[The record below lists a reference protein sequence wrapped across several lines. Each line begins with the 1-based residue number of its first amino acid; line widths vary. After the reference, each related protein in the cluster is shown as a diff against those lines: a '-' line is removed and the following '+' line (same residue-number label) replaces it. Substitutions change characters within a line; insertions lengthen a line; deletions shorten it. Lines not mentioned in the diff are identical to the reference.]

1 VPVGFPADANPSLP
15 EASPGLEARARLP
28 LAPGRREAACAPIRR
43 RRPIPRPRAIE
54 EPILTTTTTTTP
66 LPIDPSMTMEEVL
79 ARAPAAQR
87 ALFQRYHIGGCSACG
102 FQPTDTL
109 AQVCKDHNIL
119 DVPEVLRTIRIAQEM
134 DTNMQVEPSQVQ
146 AWQQSGED
154 FSLIDVR
161 TPEEWETRRLP
172 GAELLDYN
180 DSGRYMELPKERRI
194 VFACQ
199 TGQRSLDVAAY
210 FKGHGF
216 TQVYSLRGG
225 IQGWFENPDP
235 NLPRT

>member
-1 VPVGFPADANPSLP
+1 M
-15 EASPGLEARARLP
+15 
-28 LAPGRREAACAPIRR
+28 I
-43 RRPIPRPRAIE
+43 
-54 EPILTTTTTTTP
+54 TTP
-66 LPIDPSMTMEEVL
+66 STPLSIDPSMTMEEVL

-87 ALFQRYHIGGCSACG
+87 ALFQRYHVGGCSSCG

-119 DVPEVLRTIRIAQEM
+119 DVAEVLRTIQIAQEM
-134 DTNMQVEPSQVQ
+134 DANMQVAAGEVRD
-146 AWQQSGED
+146 WQERGLD

-161 TPEEWETRRLP
+161 TPEEWEVRRLP
-172 GAELLDYN
+172 GAELLDYS
-180 DSGRYMELPKERRI
+180 DSGRYMELPKDRRI

-199 TGQRSLDVAAY
+199 SGERSLDVAAY

-216 TQVYSLRGG
+216 TQVFSLRGG
-225 IQGWFENPDP
+225 LEAWFATTDS